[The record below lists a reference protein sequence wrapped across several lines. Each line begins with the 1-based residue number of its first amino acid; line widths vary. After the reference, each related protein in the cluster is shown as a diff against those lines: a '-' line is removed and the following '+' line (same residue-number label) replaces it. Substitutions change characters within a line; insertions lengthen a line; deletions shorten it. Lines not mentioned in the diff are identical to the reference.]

1 MSSARDEKVWVAEAI
16 LRYRSKREE
25 VLPSTL
31 FAEQPWEALLHL
43 FIADANSERL
53 DGHDLARL
61 TSTSPAIMS
70 RWIKHLAQEN
80 LIEGDG
86 HGEMDTVLVLNHR
99 ALDAIELFLA
109 QMQELG
115 EEFTAVHSGRK
126 AADGKSV

>member
-16 LRYRSKREE
+16 LRYRRKREE

-43 FIADANSERL
+43 FIADANGERL
-53 DGHDLARL
+53 DGHDLALL
-61 TSTSPAIMS
+61 TDTTPTLMS
-70 RWIKHLAQEN
+70 RWIKHLGKEG
-80 LIEGDG
+80 LIDGDG

-99 ALDAIELFLA
+99 ALDAIEAFLT

-115 EEFTAVHSGRK
+115 KEFTAVHSK
-126 AADGKSV
+126 QKSASSRPS